1 MEKKKSMFVEQSF
14 TDHEIGD
21 TNKNFDEDGRTKR
34 TGKRFLLCRLIVI
47 LSLNTLY
54 NIRYDTYNMN
64 TICVY
69 VTGK

>member
-34 TGKRFLLCRLIVI
+34 TGERFLLCRLIVI
-47 LSLNTLY
+47 YLLTPY
-54 NIRYDTYNMN
+54 IWYDTYNMN
-64 TICVY
+64 TSYMCMC
-69 VTGK
+69 